1 MAYMCLW
8 IYWVH
13 LCWSLIIIMSLASV
27 RDFRHLPRAYGNI
40 YWSRHIIFV
49 MLESPMK
56 ILGLQWSKH
65 NSYRVLLTRTMK
77 LVGYFV
83 TPLFC
88 NVLWKR
94 MFVLTNS
101 ISWIKSDWKTKITL
115 LYVFLTFI
123 VAVFRNYH
131 TRRFDDSC
139 WNQTK
144 QLNTA

>member
-1 MAYMCLW
+1 MDILGTLILVTHNNHVIVHQCLSERFPTFTSCVW
-8 IYWVH
+8 HSI
-13 LCWSLIIIMSLASV
+13 SM
-27 RDFRHLPRAYGNI
+27 P
-40 YWSRHIIFV
+40 RHIMFV
-49 MLESPMK
+49 MPESPLK
-56 ILGLQWSKH
+56 ILRLQWSKH
-65 NSYRVLLTRTMK
+65 NSYRVLLTRTMN

-101 ISWIKSDWKTKITL
+101 ISWIKSDWKRKKITL

-139 WNQTK
+139 WSQTK